1 MLTKDVSQEL
11 ETVFASLH
19 QQGKEPTVALVK
31 ARLTTSIPMPVI
43 IAAIK
48 SWKNAQRIPKI
59 EVATKQSDSD
69 RVAKLES
76 QVAELLARVATLEAQ
91 LADKEK

>member
-11 ETVFASLH
+11 ETVFTSLH

-31 ARLTTSIPMPVI
+31 ARLTTSIPMPAI

-59 EVATKQSDSD
+59 EVATKQNDSD

-76 QVAELLARVATLEAQ
+76 QVAELLARVTTLEAQ

>member
-11 ETVFASLH
+11 ETVFTSLH

-31 ARLTTSIPMPVI
+31 ARLTTSIPMPAI

-76 QVAELLARVATLEAQ
+76 QVADLLARVATLEAQ

>member
-19 QQGKEPTVALVK
+19 QQGKVPTVALVK
-31 ARLTTSIPMPVI
+31 ARLTTSIPMPAI

-76 QVAELLARVATLEAQ
+76 QVADLLARVATLEAQ